1 MKPRALA
8 LIGATATGKT
18 GLGVALAQTLNGEV
32 ISVDSALVYR
42 GMDIGTAKPSVAER
56 GGIVHHLTDIIT
68 PTQTYS
74 AARFVTDAWEAAAAI
89 HARGRVP
96 IFVGGTMLYFKALRE
111 GLDDLPQADPALRAA
126 IEMDAA
132 ARGWP
137 ALHAD
142 LSLADAPTAARLAP
156 TDAQRI
162 GRALEVFRIT
172 GTPLSQLLKRR
183 PNVAPAE
190 LPFALKSI
198 ALEAS
203 DRAVLHQR
211 IATRFDAM
219 LAAGLV
225 DEVRA
230 LRARYP
236 DLSAAMPS
244 MRCVGYRQ
252 VWEMQDG
259 SLPQSELRERGI
271 YATRPLAKRQI
282 TWLRGFGALL
292 RIDCLRADAADQVI
306 TAARRFIEAVSPRA
320 PS

>member
-1 MKPRALA
+1 MFPPTV
-8 LIGATATGKT
+8 TANPAAWSIFP
-18 GLGVALAQTLNGEV
+18 VNAV
-32 ISVDSALVYR
+32 VVDFPFVPVMA
-42 GMDIGTAKPSVAER
+42 
-56 GGIVHHLTDIIT
+56 IT
-68 PTQTYS
+68 RPFS
-74 AARFVTDAWEAAAAI
+74 
-89 HARGRVP
+89 
-96 IFVGGTMLYFKALRE
+96 
-111 GLDDLPQADPALRAA
+111 
-126 IEMDAA
+126 
-132 ARGWP
+132 
-137 ALHAD
+137 
-142 LSLADAPTAARLAP
+142 
-156 TDAQRI
+156 QRY
-162 GRALEVFRIT
+162 ASSTSPIT

-271 YATRPLAKRQI
+271 YATRQLAKRQI
-282 TWLRGFGALL
+282 TWLRGFGELL